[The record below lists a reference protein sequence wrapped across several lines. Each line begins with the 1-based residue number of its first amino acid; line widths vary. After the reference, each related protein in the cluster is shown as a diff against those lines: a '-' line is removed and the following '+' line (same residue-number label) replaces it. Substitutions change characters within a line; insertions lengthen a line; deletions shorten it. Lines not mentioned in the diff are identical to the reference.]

1 MVCGKESVFWSQLF
15 LAGDLD
21 SPRRCAMEPLSS
33 HFSRKKNDYLYEVE
47 INALLF
53 SIGNHHFTVIVIINI
68 ITRPVFPSFPRQHQ
82 SPWYDL
88 RGWLDVKSQL
98 SIYLNTWGK
107 PICAPPW
114 LTEVS
119 PVLPKLEQFQCL
131 SDWHDGPVPSVQ
143 LPGNVYRAFFCAS
156 LVQAKGR

>member
-98 SIYLNTWGK
+98 SIYLSS
-107 PICAPPW
+107 PPE
-114 LTEVS
+114 LDTEWILS
-119 PVLPKLEQFQCL
+119 PFLSFQPL
-131 SDWHDGPVPSVQ
+131 VKW
-143 LPGNVYRAFFCAS
+143 LPGTSEKVALSTWVVQWVRSDSCTAS
-156 LVQAKGR
+156 SSFDRCHTGL